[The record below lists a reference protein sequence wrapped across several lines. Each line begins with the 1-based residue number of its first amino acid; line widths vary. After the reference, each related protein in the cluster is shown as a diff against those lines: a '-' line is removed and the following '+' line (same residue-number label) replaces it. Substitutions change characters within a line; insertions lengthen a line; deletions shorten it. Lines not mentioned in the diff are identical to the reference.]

1 MEIYINA
8 TPAKNNN
15 VSLWIILFIWT
26 ILRWDL
32 LPLIWI
38 ANQFISTS
46 TCPYIVSR
54 KYHLA
59 QFYALQIW
67 SGWKMLWKCF
77 YLNCLGFEATGK
89 PGRYLAFLGKLQ
101 IFQMVSIFI
110 EHFKE
115 RNSKLNF
122 PNLHVAEKLFSHQP
136 SNHVCMHS
144 AITFVKLKAR
154 GQGDQWLRRWECLI
168 WLISCHN
175 LPDHLPLT
183 CRSMLEHCHQPI
195 LTSLSLLRQP
205 YTVKR
210 PWNSVLVPWRFADL
224 INSAH
229 II

>member
-1 MEIYINA
+1 MH
-8 TPAKNNN
+8 
-15 VSLWIILFIWT
+15 
-26 ILRWDL
+26 WDL

-38 ANQFISTS
+38 ANQFIFTS

-59 QFYALQIW
+59 QFYALKIW

-122 PNLHVAEKLFSHQP
+122 PNLHVAEKLLSYQP
-136 SNHVCMHS
+136 CMH
-144 AITFVKLKAR
+144 ALGNNIRQAEC
-154 GQGDQWLRRWECLI
+154 QGDQGGEDVWYGWLTATTFQTTCP
-168 WLISCHN
+168 WLAGVCWSIAITNSHKF
-175 LPDHLPLT
+175 
-183 CRSMLEHCHQPI
+183 
-195 LTSLSLLRQP
+195 LSSSVALLRVN
-205 YTVKR
+205 TV
-210 PWNSVLVPWRFADL
+210 
-224 INSAH
+224 NSAVCLCLEVLDIYILIAERIH
-229 II
+229 SIKSEDGEGVQAEVS

>member
-1 MEIYINA
+1 MEHIGNISRQRLLKI
-8 TPAKNNN
+8 TMFL
-15 VSLWIILFIWT
+15 SGLFYSYEQYYALGLI
-26 ILRWDL
+26 

-38 ANQFISTS
+38 ANQFIFTS

-59 QFYALQIW
+59 QFYALKIW

-122 PNLHVAEKLFSHQP
+122 PNLHVAEKLLSHQLCYACTRK
-136 SNHVCMHS
+136 SHS
-144 AITFVKLKAR
+144 SSWMR
-154 GQGDQWLRRWECLI
+154 GWPGRWACLI
-168 WLISCHN
+168 WLINCHN
-175 LPDHLPLT
+175 FPDHLPHHPDLREYVGALPST
-183 CRSMLEHCHQPI
+183 NTHKASSSHLRMLFSEQWGLEVLSNDCREYS
-195 LTSLSLLRQP
+195 
-205 YTVKR
+205 Y
-210 PWNSVLVPWRFADL
+210 N
-224 INSAH
+224 
-229 II
+229 

>member
-1 MEIYINA
+1 MEHIGNISRQRLLKI
-8 TPAKNNN
+8 TMFL
-15 VSLWIILFIWT
+15 SGLFYSYEQYYALELI
-26 ILRWDL
+26 

-38 ANQFISTS
+38 ANQFIFTS

-59 QFYALQIW
+59 QFYALKIW

-122 PNLHVAEKLFSHQP
+122 PNLHVAEKLLSYQP
-136 SNHVCMHS
+136 CMH
-144 AITFVKLKAR
+144 ALGNNIRQAEC
-154 GQGDQWLRRWECLI
+154 QGDQGGEDVWYGWLTATTFQTTCPTTRK
-168 WLISCHN
+168 
-175 LPDHLPLT
+175 PTTLT

-195 LTSLSLLRQP
+195 LTRQVP
-205 YTVKR
+205 LIFGCF
-210 PWNSVLVPWRFADL
+210 SVNNGAWSF
-224 INSAH
+224 I
-229 II
+229 

>member
-1 MEIYINA
+1 MH
-8 TPAKNNN
+8 
-15 VSLWIILFIWT
+15 
-26 ILRWDL
+26 WDL

-38 ANQFISTS
+38 ANQFIFTS

-59 QFYALQIW
+59 QFYALKIW

-122 PNLHVAEKLFSHQP
+122 PNLHVAENLLSYQP
-136 SNHVCMHS
+136 CMHALGNNIRQAECEGDQGGEDVWYGWLTATTFQTTCPWLAGVCWS
-144 AITFVKLKAR
+144 IAITNTHKFLSSSVAL
-154 GQGDQWLRRWECLI
+154 LI
-168 WLISCHN
+168 VNS
-175 LPDHLPLT
+175 
-183 CRSMLEHCHQPI
+183 EHCEQC
-195 LTSLSLLRQP
+195 
-205 YTVKR
+205 
-210 PWNSVLVPWRFADL
+210 SVHVPGSFKYLHTDCRED
-224 INSAH
+224 S
-229 II
+229 